1 MYVVLQHFV
10 YDVELNCIGRLFIIK
25 LNVILNYTPENMK
38 ICVIWCLSNE
48 CDVICDIPMDEY
60 KKQ

>member
-1 MYVVLQHFV
+1 MYVELQQFV
-10 YDVELNCIGRLFIIK
+10 YDVECNCIGPLSINK
-25 LNVILNYTPENMK
+25 LNVTPGNMK
-38 ICVIWCLSNE
+38 ICVTWCLSNE